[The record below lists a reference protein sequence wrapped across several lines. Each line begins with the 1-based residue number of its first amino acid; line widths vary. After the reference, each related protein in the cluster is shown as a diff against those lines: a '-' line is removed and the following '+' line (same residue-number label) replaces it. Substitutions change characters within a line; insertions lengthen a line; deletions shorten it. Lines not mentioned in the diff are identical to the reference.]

1 MATKALGAKFCVI
14 HNPST
19 LMLGPNADPQLM
31 RDLSFDML
39 TNMVNN
45 AKKYDIKNISKYKKE
60 ELIAAIEE
68 CMEQQKEAEVPK
80 EDNGKIQKIAG
91 LNIYPPE
98 YLCPKNERTGL
109 SEKTKN
115 TRC

>member
-45 AKKYDIKNISKYKKE
+45 AKKNMI
-60 ELIAAIEE
+60 
-68 CMEQQKEAEVPK
+68 
-80 EDNGKIQKIAG
+80 
-91 LNIYPPE
+91 
-98 YLCPKNERTGL
+98 
-109 SEKTKN
+109 
-115 TRC
+115 